1 MCGIVGIIGRIKDED
16 INWLNKA
23 ALNLKHRGPDAGCS
37 WIAPARNAVFAHR
50 RLSIIDTGHSSDQP
64 FVSDDG
70 KLVLVFNGEIYNYLE
85 LRAKL
90 ISQGESFGKAI
101 ASTHLS
107 HLANR

>member
-1 MCGIVGIIGRIKDED
+1 MCGIVGIIGDIKDRD
-16 INWLNKA
+16 IKWLSKA
-23 ALNLKHRGPDAGCS
+23 ALNLKHRGPDASSS
-37 WIAPARNAVFAHR
+37 WISPVRNAVFAHR
-50 RLSIIDTGHSSDQP
+50 RLSIIDTGHGSDQP